1 MNHVFVIGVLLLLLV
16 AVLGLSVK
24 RARRR
29 MVSWEV
35 LQARLIAV
43 DVEAFRNLADPA
55 QERFLR
61 NRLSHRQ
68 YLKVQQARRRA
79 MIEYLHRVAH
89 NAAVLIQAAEAARSS
104 ADPAVAKSGADL
116 AATAVAARLYALAAL
131 ARLYLGLLLPF
142 VPLSCESVL
151 EIYERLSL
159 GLLRISP
166 ALR

>member
-1 MNHVFVIGVLLLLLV
+1 MNYVVVIGVLLLLF
-16 AVLGLSVK
+16 AVLGLSV
-24 RARRR
+24 RRVR
-29 MVSWEV
+29 RTASWEV
-35 LQARLIAV
+35 LQARLMPV

-61 NRLSHRQ
+61 TRLSHRQ

-89 NAAVLIQAAEAARSS
+89 NAAVLIQAAEAARTS
-104 ADPAVAKSGADL
+104 ADPAVARSGADL
-116 AATAVAARLYALAAL
+116 ASTAVAARLYALAAL